1 MKVFHYEAGRE
12 VVYVQLQDIMYLIS
26 TNDTIIPSSIFE
38 EIFKEKIFDT
48 TSRFEFIKFIKDE
61 EVIFFKKLT
70 FIINYDEYSLNY
82 EETFNKVLEM
92 EEEKK
97 EKIMEFNNLCEK
109 DKRKNERLFTEVCNI
124 EHALDDILQ
133 IVWERQ
139 GIKEIPFPK
148 SINKKKNRKKK
159 SEI

>member
-61 EVIFFKKLT
+61 EVIFFKK
-70 FIINYDEYSLNY
+70 S
-82 EETFNKVLEM
+82 
-92 EEEKK
+92 
-97 EKIMEFNNLCEK
+97 
-109 DKRKNERLFTEVCNI
+109 
-124 EHALDDILQ
+124 
-133 IVWERQ
+133 
-139 GIKEIPFPK
+139 PP
-148 SINKKKNRKKK
+148 
-159 SEI
+159 